1 MVWLHLVNTAKK
13 RNKLFNPFFM
23 FLLEFLQSKNVHT
36 SLAELIVELGRAAEE
51 ISQSIIHASTQKAGS
66 TNASGED
73 QIAMDIAANSILVRT
88 VKTNPFVSGY
98 CSEEIDSFEVAS
110 EEGVYSVFF
119 DPLDGSSLFDVNFSV
134 GTIIGIYEGND
145 VLGRTPRGQVAALYT
160 IYGPRTVMMLTV
172 GQGVHEF
179 LLTDAGWE
187 LVNSDVQLGGTKKYF
202 APGNLRAA
210 QERVDYLELVNAY
223 MKEQY
228 TLRYSGGM
236 VPDLHHIFKKGSGV
250 FMYPGMPSAPQGKL
264 RLLYE
269 CGPMAFL
276 MEQAGGA
283 SSSGTGSILDL
294 PIREFHQRSPIFLGS
309 KQEVERCV
317 KALN

>member
-1 MVWLHLVNTAKK
+1 M
-13 RNKLFNPFFM
+13 
-23 FLLEFLQSKNVHT
+23 LLEFLQKKNVDL
-36 SLAELIVELGRAAEE
+36 SLAEVIVELGRAAEE
-51 ISQSIIHASTQKAGS
+51 IASSIIQASTKKAGS
-66 TNASGED
+66 TNASGEE
-73 QIAMDIAANSILVRT
+73 QIAMDILANDILVRT
-88 VKTNPFVSGY
+88 VSGNPYIGGY
-98 CSEEIDSFEVAS
+98 GSEEIDGFEKGH
-110 EEGVYSVFF
+110 EEGIYSVFF

-134 GTIIGIYEGND
+134 GTIVGIYAGNE
-145 VLGRTPRGQVAALYT
+145 VLGKTPRGQVAALYT
-160 IYGPRTVMMLTV
+160 VYGPRTTMMLTV

-187 LVNSDVQLGGTKKYF
+187 LLNEEVQLSGTKKYF

-210 QERVDYLELVNAY
+210 QERGDYLQLVNWY
-223 MKEQY
+223 MSEQY

-236 VPDLHHIFKKGSGV
+236 VPDINHIFKKGSGI

-283 SSSGTGSILDL
+283 SSDGTKSIMDVE
-294 PIREFHQRSPIFLGS
+294 ISEYHQRSPIFLGT
-309 KQEVERCV
+309 KNEVARCE
-317 KALN
+317 KALNS